1 MIRINLNPEP
11 EWLELAA
18 GVRVRL
24 APLTT
29 AIMGAARA
37 DARVESLPEDAPMD
51 VQAIALA
58 KAIAERVILDWEGVG
73 GQDGEPIE
81 PSPEAV
87 DALLDVYPI
96 WEAFQIRYVAKGLLV
111 VAEKNASA
119 PSPNGTSE
127 GAMDTAQPAP
137 DAAPSAPQS

>member
-11 EWLELAA
+11 EWLELA
-18 GVRVRL
+18 GIRVRL

-29 AIMGAARA
+29 AVMGSARS
-37 DARVESLPEDAPMD
+37 DPRVEDLPEEASDD

-58 KAIAERVILDWEGVG
+58 KAIAVRTILEWEGVG
-73 GQDGEPIE
+73 DAAGEPLE
-81 PSPEAV
+81 PSPEAI

-96 WEAFQIRYVAKGLLV
+96 WEAFQVRYVAKGLLV
-111 VAEKNASA
+111 SAEKNASA

-127 GAMDTAQPAP
+127 GAKPIARPARRRARTARGA
-137 DAAPSAPQS
+137 